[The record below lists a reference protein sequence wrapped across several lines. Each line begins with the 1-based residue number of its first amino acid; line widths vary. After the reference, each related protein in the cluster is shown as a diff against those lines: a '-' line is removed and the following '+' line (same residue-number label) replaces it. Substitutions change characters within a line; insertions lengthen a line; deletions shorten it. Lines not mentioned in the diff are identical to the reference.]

1 MSQDVLLFVTIGIIS
16 FLAGSIVTWQILRSI
31 DQKPLWDT
39 TQSQEIP
46 RSAQATAPH
55 HAQGAQ
61 QAVTRTPASRS
72 RTGRQSSA
80 PVGVLRIVRG
90 AGAGQTY
97 LIRPA
102 ATITLGRSDDADIK
116 IDSDGV
122 SRLHAQIT
130 HSTDPTTTNEF
141 AIIDYSRNGTF
152 VNDRPVNAVASLHEG
167 DTIKVDS
174 TVLQFLRVRRSRYQ
188 PASSATG

>member
-1 MSQDVLLFVTIGIIS
+1 MSPVLLFVTIGIIS
-16 FLAGSIVTWQILRSI
+16 FLAGSIVTWQVLRSI
-31 DQKPLWDT
+31 EHKQLWDT
-39 TQSQEIP
+39 TKSQEIP
-46 RSAQATAPH
+46 RSVQATAPH
-55 HAQGAQ
+55 HAQDARHD
-61 QAVTRTPASRS
+61 TRMPASVR
-72 RTGRQSSA
+72 RTNRHSSA

-90 AGAGQTY
+90 PRAGQTF

-102 ATITLGRSDDADIK
+102 ATVTLGRSDDSDIK
-116 IDSDGV
+116 IESEGV

-130 HSTDPTTTNEF
+130 HSTDPTTPNEF

-174 TVLQFLRVRRSRYQ
+174 TVLQFLRVRRSRYNSVA
-188 PASSATG
+188 ASG